1 MFLKNIIKQ
10 TLLPSVPENILNIV
24 LVDPPDYPNIGDSA
38 IFLGQMNFLNIHFPQ
53 AKVHFIDHRSY
64 AKGQKYLL
72 EQADCIFF
80 QGGGNFGDLWK
91 RHQKIRLAIMNEFS
105 HKRLI
110 QFPQSIHFETQ
121 DSIKETADAI
131 AKCAHYS
138 LFVRD
143 KKSLEFA
150 RHNFSCTTELIP
162 DMAFYLPTIVR
173 LPAKSDVFC
182 LLREDKELLV
192 NKTEAINQLLK
203 AKALTY
209 SYSDWVVEK
218 APLQSKLNL
227 WLCYLIKRYPSQTKL
242 IQPFYEKLRLHYAH
256 TNLTRGIALLS
267 EGERV
272 VTDRLHAF
280 IMSTLLGI
288 KNYTFDSLGG
298 KISNFHH
305 TWMTESD
312 LTYLLNEVD
321 DLQDHL

>member
-38 IFLGQMNFLNIHFPQ
+38 IFLGQINFLNTHFPQ
-53 AKVHFIDHRSY
+53 AKVHFVDHRSY
-64 AKGQKYLL
+64 ATGQKYLL

-91 RHQKIRLAIMNEFS
+91 RHQKIRLAIMDEFS

-121 DSIKETADAI
+121 DSIKETADII
-131 AKCAHYS
+131 AKCDSFS

-143 KKSLEFA
+143 KQSLQFA
-150 RHNFSCTTELIP
+150 QHNFSCTTELIP
-162 DMAFYLPTIVR
+162 DMAFYLPAIER
-173 LPAKSDVFC
+173 QPAKSDVFC

-192 NKTEAINQLLK
+192 DKTEAISQLLK

-209 SYSDWVVEK
+209 SYSDWVIEK
-218 APLQSKLNL
+218 APLQTKLNL
-227 WLCYLIKRYPSQTKL
+227 GLCYLIKRYPSQTKL
-242 IQPFYEKLRLHYAH
+242 IQPLYEKLRLHYAH
-256 TNLTRGIALLS
+256 TNLNRGIAMLS
-267 EGERV
+267 QGEIV

-280 IMSTLLGI
+280 IMSTQIGI

-298 KISNFHH
+298 KISNFHR

-312 LTYLLNEVD
+312 LTYLLNDVD
-321 DLQDHL
+321 DLKKHL